1 LAGSVPFTVTPDRKR
16 GLLVR
21 EAGAGAHN
29 NKNDEEG
36 DQMITPPARSA
47 RTSPLMRAFALLL
60 AAGLSLSGCA
70 ERKAST
76 AAATQDKALPLIPAP
91 VQAERGEGSF
101 RLSAETVVSIA
112 QNDASARD
120 AANHLVRLLRDT
132 VGLDLSV
139 REEPAPSPASIRLQ
153 LDAQSPVEQA
163 EGYALDVDSQG
174 MRIRARDAAGL
185 FYGAISAWQLASAD
199 AGRSEA
205 QRVPVEIPAVTIH
218 DWPRF
223 GWRGQ
228 LLDVARHF
236 HDVETV
242 KHVID
247 AMAQHKL
254 NVLHLH
260 LTDDQGWRIEIKRYP
275 KLTEIGAWRTPPGAG
290 RHGTPPRY
298 GGFYTQEQIRDLV
311 AYAAARHI
319 TILPEIDMPGHAQA
333 AVAAYPEEVGVT
345 GERPPVAVD
354 WGVNPYLFDTDERSM
369 KFIEGVLDE
378 VLELFPSRFI
388 HIGGDE
394 AVKDQWEA
402 SPAIRAQMQQLGVKD
417 AHAMQGWF
425 NEQLAKYLTS
435 KGRRLIGWD
444 EILEGGLPES
454 ASVMSWRGVDGAVAA
469 AKLGH
474 DVVLAPAGWMYLDN
488 LQTERSDEPN
498 GRLAVLPLSRVYE
511 LDPVPAELTAEQAKH
526 VLGAQG
532 ALWSE
537 YIPSRQHIDHAL
549 FPRLAAVAEVAWSPM
564 AARDWDGFLARLP
577 AQLQRYRALG
587 FGYSD
592 GAFAADIAIDGGPN
606 TILSSGPAKVAL
618 GSQTG
623 FGQIRYT
630 VDGSEPTAESSRYSA
645 PFAVKLP
652 VTVKAAVFTE
662 DGLPLAAARIRHFDR
677 QALLAVDT
685 QGLRNCH
692 NGGPLGLRVP
702 LLPDMPAMDTPVY
715 NVDLFYACW
724 TYPQA
729 RLDGIA
735 AIRVDAARLARN
747 YGLAHDQSKVHQYPP
762 STPGGE
768 LEVLRGCDG
777 EVLATMA
784 LPAGA
789 TLGEQFTL
797 EAPMPPREG
806 VHDLCLRFTAPIQGP
821 LYAIGA
827 VQLIEATA
835 QSPPALR

>member
-1 LAGSVPFTVTPDRKR
+1 
-16 GLLVR
+16 
-21 EAGAGAHN
+21 
-29 NKNDEEG
+29 
-36 DQMITPPARSA
+36 MITTPVRSA
-47 RTSPLMRAFALLL
+47 RIKPLMRALALLL
-60 AAGLSLSGCA
+60 AAGLSLPGCA
-70 ERKAST
+70 ERTASAAVAT
-76 AAATQDKALPLIPAP
+76 AVDAKVLPLIPAP
-91 VQAERGEGSF
+91 AEFERGKGSF
-101 RLSAETVVSIA
+101 RITTKTVVSVA
-112 QNDASARD
+112 QNDTPARD

-132 VGLDLSV
+132 RGLNLTL
-139 REEPAPSPASIRLQ
+139 REESTPSPASIRLQ
-153 LDAQSPVEQA
+153 LDPQSPVAQA
-163 EGYALDVDSQG
+163 EGYALDVDAQDL
-174 MRIRARDAAGL
+174 RIRARDAAGL
-185 FYGAISAWQLASAD
+185 FYGAISAWQLASAG
-199 AGRSEA
+199 AGRGA
-205 QRVPVEIPAVTIH
+205 AEIPAVTIR

-236 HDVETV
+236 HDVDTV

-247 AMAQHKL
+247 AMALHKL

-290 RHGTPPRY
+290 RHGTPQRY
-298 GGFYTQEQIRDLV
+298 GGFYTQEQIRELV
-311 AYAAARHI
+311 AYATARHI

-345 GERPPVAVD
+345 GERPSVAVD

-378 VLELFPSRFI
+378 VLELFPSPFI

-394 AVKDQWEA
+394 AVKDQWEE
-402 SPAIRAQMQQLGVKD
+402 SPAIRAQMRKLGVKD
-417 AHAMQGWF
+417 AHAMQGRF
-425 NEQLAKYLTS
+425 NAQLAKYLTG

-454 ASVMSWRGVDGAVAA
+454 ASVMSWRGVEGAVAA

-511 LDPVPAELTAEQAKH
+511 LDPVPAGLTADQARH

-537 YIPSRQHIDHAL
+537 YISSRRHVDHAL

-564 AARDWDGFLARLP
+564 AARNWKSFLARLP

-587 FGYSD
+587 IDYSD
-592 GAFAADIAIDGGPN
+592 GAFATDIKVE
-606 TILSSGPAKVAL
+606 SSPSAVSANAASNGGPAKIAL
-618 GSQTG
+618 SNQTG
-623 FGQIRYT
+623 VGQIRYT
-630 VDGSEPTAESSRYSA
+630 IDGSEPTLESSRYSA
-645 PFAVKLP
+645 PFAATLP
-652 VTVKAAVFTE
+652 VTVKAAVFAE
-662 DGLPLAAARIRHFDR
+662 GGQPLAAVRSRHFDR
-677 QALLAVDT
+677 QTLLSVDT

-702 LLPDMPAMDTPVY
+702 LLPDMPGMDTPVY

-735 AIRVDAARLARN
+735 GIRVDAARLARN
-747 YGLAHDQSKVHQYPP
+747 YGLAHDQSKVHQYPS
-762 STPGGE
+762 STPQGERAQGEQAPGE
-768 LEVLRGCDG
+768 LEVLDGCNG
-777 EVLATMA
+777 KILVKMA
-784 LPAGA
+784 LPTGA
-789 TLGEQFTL
+789 ALGEQFTL
-797 EAPMPPREG
+797 EAPLPPQEG
-806 VHDLCLRFTAPIQGP
+806 VHELCLRFTASIEGP

-835 QSPPALR
+835 QSPPAKH

>member
-1 LAGSVPFTVTPDRKR
+1 
-16 GLLVR
+16 
-21 EAGAGAHN
+21 
-29 NKNDEEG
+29 
-36 DQMITPPARSA
+36 MITSAVRSA
-47 RTSPLMRAFALLL
+47 RIGRLMHAFILLFVAGVLL
-60 AAGLSLSGCA
+60 AGCS
-70 ERKAST
+70 ERT
-76 AAATQDKALPLIPAP
+76 TPAAATAEHPEVLPLIPAP
-91 VQAERGEGSF
+91 VEAKHGDGHFQVT
-101 RLSAETVVSIA
+101 AETVVSISP
-112 QNDASARD
+112 NDTPARD
-120 AANHLVRLLRDT
+120 AANQLIGLLRDT
-132 VGLDLSV
+132 RGLNLSV
-139 REEPAPSPASIRLQ
+139 REESAPSPASIRLQ
-153 LDAQSPVEQA
+153 LDSESPVAQA
-163 EGYALDVDSQG
+163 EGYALDVDPQG
-174 MRIRARDAAGL
+174 MRVRARDAAGL
-185 FYGAISAWQLASAD
+185 FYGAISVWQLASAD
-199 AGRSEA
+199 AGVGA
-205 QRVPVEIPAVTIH
+205 VKGDPIEIRAVSIR

-236 HDVETV
+236 HDVDTV

-290 RHGTPPRY
+290 RHGTPQRY
-298 GGFYTQEQIRDLV
+298 GGYYTQEQIRELV

-345 GERPPVAVD
+345 GERPSVSVD

-378 VLELFPSRFI
+378 VLELFPSPFI

-402 SPAIRAQMQQLGVKD
+402 SPTIRAQMQQLGVKD

-425 NEQLAKYLTS
+425 NEQLAKYLTG

-444 EILEGGLPES
+444 EILEGGLPAS
-454 ASVMSWRGVDGAVAA
+454 ASVMSWRGVEGAVAA

-488 LQTERSDEPN
+488 LQTDRSDEPN
-498 GRLAVLPLSRVYE
+498 GRLAMLPLSRVYE
-511 LDPVPAELTAEQAKH
+511 LDPVPAGLTAEQAKH

-537 YIPSRQHIDHAL
+537 YIPSPRHVDHAL

-564 AARDWDGFLARLP
+564 AARNWDNFLARLP
-577 AQLQRYRALG
+577 AQLRRYRALG
-587 FGYSD
+587 IGYSD
-592 GAFAADIAIDGGPN
+592 GAFAADIKIDGGAN
-606 TILSSGPAKVAL
+606 TVLSGSPAKIAL
-618 GSQTG
+618 GNQTD

-630 VDGSEPTAESSRYSA
+630 IDGSEPTLESPRYSTA
-645 PFAVKLP
+645 FSVTLP

-662 DGLPLAAARIRHFDR
+662 DGKPLAATRSRHFDR
-677 QALLAVDT
+677 QALLSVDT

-692 NGGPLGLRVP
+692 DGGPLGLRVP
-702 LLPDMPAMDTPVY
+702 LLPDMQSIDTSDKGTPVY

-729 RLDGIA
+729 RLDGVA

-747 YGLAHDQSKVHQYPP
+747 YGLAHDQSKVHQYPSSAGAP
-762 STPGGE
+762 QGE

-777 EVLATMA
+777 ETLVKVP
-784 LPAGA
+784 LPVGDNV
-789 TLGEQFTL
+789 GERFTL
-797 EAPMPPREG
+797 EAPLPPREG
-806 VHDLCLRFTAPIQGP
+806 IHDLCLRFTAPIQGP

-835 QSPPALR
+835 QSPPTSR

>member
-1 LAGSVPFTVTPDRKR
+1 
-16 GLLVR
+16 
-21 EAGAGAHN
+21 
-29 NKNDEEG
+29 
-36 DQMITPPARSA
+36 MITIPARSA
-47 RTSPLMRAFALLL
+47 RTDTPVRVFALLL
-60 AAGLSLSGCA
+60 AVGMLLSGCA
-70 ERKAST
+70 ERTAQPV
-76 AAATQDKALPLIPAP
+76 AAARTEMLQLIPAP
-91 VQAERGEGSF
+91 AQVKRGDGSF
-101 RLSAETVVSIA
+101 KIAAGTVVSVA
-112 QNDASARD
+112 QGDAAARD
-120 AANHLVRLLRDT
+120 AASHLVRLLRDT
-132 VGLDLSV
+132 RGLGLAV
-139 REEPAPSPASIRLQ
+139 REESAPSPASIRLQ
-153 LDAQSPVEQA
+153 LDPLSPVAQA
-163 EGYALDVDSQG
+163 EGYALDVDAQG
-174 MRIRARDAAGL
+174 LRIRARDAAGL
-185 FYGAISAWQLASAD
+185 FYGAITAWQLASAD
-199 AGRSEA
+199 IGRDAVEPSA
-205 QRVPVEIPAVTIH
+205 VEIPAVTIR

-236 HDVETV
+236 HDVDTV

-290 RHGTPPRY
+290 RHGTPQRY
-298 GGFYTQEQIRDLV
+298 GGFYTQEQIRELV

-345 GERPPVAVD
+345 GERPSVSVD
-354 WGVNPYLFDTDERSM
+354 WGVNPYLFDTDQRSM

-378 VLELFPSRFI
+378 VLQLFPSPYI

-402 SPAIRAQMQQLGVKD
+402 SPAVRAQMRQLGVKD

-425 NEQLAKYLTS
+425 NAQLAKYLTG

-454 ASVMSWRGVDGAVAA
+454 ASVMSWRGVEGAVAA

-488 LQTERSDEPN
+488 LQTERNDEPN

-511 LDPVPAELTAEQAKH
+511 LDPVPAGLTADQARH

-537 YIPSRQHIDHAL
+537 YIPSRRHIDHAL

-587 FGYSD
+587 IDYSD
-592 GAFAADIAIDGGPN
+592 GAFAADIKLDGGPN
-606 TILSSGPAKVAL
+606 PVLNGSPARVAL
-618 GSQTG
+618 GNQTG
-623 FGQIRYT
+623 VGQIRYT
-630 VDGSEPTAESSRYSA
+630 LDGSEPTLESQRYSA
-645 PFAVKLP
+645 PFAATLP
-652 VTVKAAVFTE
+652 VTVKAAVFAE
-662 DGLPLAAARIRHFDR
+662 NGQPLAAARSRHLDR
-677 QALLAVDT
+677 RALLSIDT

-692 NGGPLGLRVP
+692 DGGPLGLRVP
-702 LLPDMPAMDTPVY
+702 LLPDMPGMDSPVY

-735 AIRVDAARLARN
+735 GIRIDAARLARN
-747 YGLAHDQSKVHQYPP
+747 YGLAHDQSKVHQYPS
-762 STPGGE
+762 STPQGERAHGE
-768 LEVLRGCDG
+768 LEVLDSCDG
-777 EVLATMA
+777 GILAKMP

-797 EAPMPPREG
+797 EAPLPPQKG
-806 VHDLCLRFTAPIQGP
+806 VHDLCLRFTASIQGP

-835 QSPPALR
+835 QSPPAKH

>member
-1 LAGSVPFTVTPDRKR
+1 MTPDSRCRAAVPFRR
-16 GLLVR
+16 H
-21 EAGAGAHN
+21 AGA
-29 NKNDEEG
+29 
-36 DQMITPPARSA
+36 AR
-47 RTSPLMRAFALLL
+47 RTLVRAFALLL
-60 AAGLSLSGCA
+60 AAGMLLPGCA
-70 ERKAST
+70 EPAAPT
-76 AAATQDKALPLIPAP
+76 AAAARVEALPLIPAP
-91 VQAERGEGSF
+91 AQARRGDGRF
-101 RLSAETVVSIA
+101 RITAKTVVSVA
-112 QNDASARD
+112 QNDAAARD

-132 VGLDLSV
+132 NGLDLTV
-139 REEPAPSPASIRLQ
+139 REEPTPSPVSIRLQ
-153 LDAQSPVEQA
+153 LDSQSPVAQA
-163 EGYALDVDSQG
+163 EGYALDADAQG
-174 MRIRARDAAGL
+174 LRIRARDAAGL

-199 AGRSEA
+199 AGRGAFERSA
-205 QRVPVEIPAVTIH
+205 VVGGAAEIPAVTIR

-236 HDVETV
+236 HDVDTV

-247 AMAQHKL
+247 AMALHKL

-290 RHGTPPRY
+290 RHGTPRRY
-298 GGFYTQEQIRDLV
+298 GGYYTQEQIRELV

-378 VLELFPSRFI
+378 VLELFPSPFI

-402 SPAIRAQMQQLGVKD
+402 SPAIRARMRRLGVKD

-425 NEQLAKYLTS
+425 NAQLAKYLTG

-444 EILEGGLPES
+444 EILEGGLPDS
-454 ASVMSWRGVDGAVAA
+454 ASVMSWRGIDGAVAA

-498 GRLAVLPLSRVYE
+498 GRLAMLPLSRVYE
-511 LDPVPAELTAEQAKH
+511 LDPVPAELNADQARH

-537 YIPSRQHIDHAL
+537 YIPSRRHVDHAL

-564 AARDWDGFLARLP
+564 AARSWDGFLARLP

-587 FGYSD
+587 IDYSD
-592 GAFAADIAIDGGPN
+592 GAFAADIEIDGGRSTVLN
-606 TILSSGPAKVAL
+606 GGPAKIAL
-618 GSQTG
+618 GNQTG
-623 FGQIRYT
+623 VGQIRYT
-630 VDGSEPTAESSRYSA
+630 IDGSEPTLESSRYSA
-645 PFAVKLP
+645 PFAVTLP
-652 VTVKAAVFTE
+652 VTVKAAVLTE
-662 DGLPLAAARIRHFDR
+662 DGQPLAATRSRRFDR
-677 QALLAVDT
+677 QALLSIDT

-692 NGGPLGLRVP
+692 NAGPLGLRVP
-702 LLPDMPAMDTPVY
+702 LLPDMPDMDTPVY

-724 TYPQA
+724 TYPQV

-735 AIRVDAARLARN
+735 TIRIDAARLARN
-747 YGLAHDQSKVHQYPP
+747 YGLAHDQSKVHQYPS
-762 STPGGE
+762 STPQGE

-777 EVLATMA
+777 ETLAKVA
-784 LPAGA
+784 LPAGT

-797 EAPMPPREG
+797 EAPLPPRDG
-806 VHDLCLRFTAPIQGP
+806 IHDLCLRFTASIEGP

-827 VQLIEATA
+827 VRLIEATA
-835 QSPPALR
+835 QSPPARR

>member
-1 LAGSVPFTVTPDRKR
+1 
-16 GLLVR
+16 
-21 EAGAGAHN
+21 
-29 NKNDEEG
+29 
-36 DQMITPPARSA
+36 MITTPTRSTRA
-47 RTSPLMRAFALLL
+47 GTLVRAFALLL
-60 AAGLSLSGCA
+60 TTGMVLPGCA
-70 ERKAST
+70 ERT
-76 AAATQDKALPLIPAP
+76 APSATERVDVLPLIPAP
-91 VQAERGEGSF
+91 VEAERGDGRF
-101 RLSAETVVSIA
+101 RITAETVVSVA
-112 QNDASARD
+112 QNDAPARD
-120 AANHLVRLLRDT
+120 AANHLARLLRDT
-132 VGLDLSV
+132 RGLALAV
-139 REEPAPSPASIRLQ
+139 REELAPSPGSIRLQ
-153 LDAQSPVEQA
+153 LDPQSPVAQA
-163 EGYALDVDSQG
+163 EGYALDADAEG
-174 MRIRARDAAGL
+174 LRIRARDAAGL
-185 FYGAISAWQLASAD
+185 FYGAVSAWQLTSAD
-199 AGRSEA
+199 AGRDAVETD
-205 QRVPVEIPAVTIH
+205 VVEIPAVTIR

-236 HDVETV
+236 HDVDTV

-247 AMAQHKL
+247 AMARHKL

-290 RHGTPPRY
+290 RHGTPQRY
-298 GGFYTQEQIRDLV
+298 GGYYTQEQIRELV

-333 AVAAYPEEVGVT
+333 AVAAYPGEIGVT
-345 GERPPVAVD
+345 SERPPVAVD
-354 WGVNPYLFDTDERSM
+354 WGVNPYLFDTDERSL
-369 KFIEGVLDE
+369 KFIQGVLDE
-378 VLELFPSRFI
+378 VLELFPSPFI

-402 SPAIRAQMQQLGVKD
+402 SPAVRAQMRQLGVKD

-425 NEQLAKYLTS
+425 NAQLAKYLTS

-444 EILEGGLPES
+444 EILEGGLPDS

-469 AKLGH
+469 ARLGH

-511 LDPVPAELTAEQAKH
+511 LDPVPAELTADQARH

-537 YIPSRQHIDHAL
+537 YIPSRRHIDHAL

-587 FGYSD
+587 IGSSD
-592 GAFAADIAIDGGPN
+592 GAFAADIGIDGGPN
-606 TILSSGPAKVAL
+606 TVLSGGPARIAL
-618 GSQTG
+618 GNQTG
-623 FGQIRYT
+623 VGQIRYT
-630 VDGSEPTAESSRYSA
+630 IDGSEPTLESSRYGA
-645 PFAVKLP
+645 PFAVTLP

-662 DGLPLAAARIRHFDR
+662 DGQPLAAARSRHFDR
-677 QALLAVDT
+677 EALLTVDT

-692 NGGPLGLRVP
+692 DGGPLGLRVP
-702 LLPDMPAMDTPVY
+702 LLPDMPGMDTPVY

-735 AIRVDAARLARN
+735 GIRIDAARLARN
-747 YGLAHDQSKVHQYPP
+747 YGLAHDQSKVHQYPS
-762 STPGGE
+762 STPQGE

-777 EVLATMA
+777 ELLAKVA
-784 LPAGA
+784 LPDGA
-789 TLGEQFTL
+789 ILGEQFIL
-797 EAPMPPREG
+797 EALLPPQEG
-806 VHDLCLRFTAPIQGP
+806 VHDLCLRFTAPIEGP

-827 VQLIEATA
+827 VRLIEATA
-835 QSPPALR
+835 QSPPVRY

>member
-1 LAGSVPFTVTPDRKR
+1 
-16 GLLVR
+16 
-21 EAGAGAHN
+21 
-29 NKNDEEG
+29 
-36 DQMITPPARSA
+36 MITSTHSA
-47 RTSPLMRAFALLL
+47 RTGMLVRTFALLL
-60 AAGLSLSGCA
+60 IVGTYLSGCA
-70 ERKAST
+70 ERT
-76 AAATQDKALPLIPAP
+76 TPAAIATRAEPLPLIPAP
-91 VQAERGEGSF
+91 VEAKRGEGRF
-101 RLSAETVVSIA
+101 RITAQTVVSVA
-112 QNDASARD
+112 QNDAAARD
-120 AANHLVRLLRDT
+120 AANQFVRLLRDT
-132 VGLDLSV
+132 RGLDLAV
-139 REEPAPSPASIRLQ
+139 REEATPSPASIRLQ
-153 LDAQSPVEQA
+153 LDPQSPVAQA
-163 EGYALDVDSQG
+163 EGYALEVDAQG
-174 MRIRARDAAGL
+174 LRIRARDDAGL
-185 FYGAISAWQLASAD
+185 FYGAISAWQLASANTGNG
-199 AGRSEA
+199 AAEGGTI
-205 QRVPVEIPAVTIH
+205 EIPAVTIR

-236 HDVETV
+236 HDVDTV

-290 RHGTPPRY
+290 RHGTPQRY

-345 GERPPVAVD
+345 GERPAVSVD

-378 VLELFPSRFI
+378 VLELFPSPYI

-402 SPAIRAQMQQLGVKD
+402 SPAVRAQMRQLGVKD

-425 NEQLAKYLTS
+425 NAQLAKYLTG

-454 ASVMSWRGVDGAVAA
+454 ASVMSWRGVEGAVAA

-511 LDPVPAELTAEQAKH
+511 LDPVPAGLTAAQARH

-537 YIPSRQHIDHAL
+537 YIPSPRHIDHAL

-564 AARDWDGFLARLP
+564 TARSWDGFLARLP

-587 FGYSD
+587 IDYSD
-592 GAFAADIAIDGGPN
+592 GAFAADIKIDGGPN
-606 TILSSGPAKVAL
+606 AILNGGPAKIAL
-618 GSQTG
+618 GNQTG
-623 FGQIRYT
+623 IGQIRYT
-630 VDGSEPTAESSRYSA
+630 VDGSEPTLKSSHYRA
-645 PFAVKLP
+645 PFAVTLP

-662 DGLPLAAARIRHFDR
+662 DGQLLAAARSRHLDR
-677 QALLAVDT
+677 QALLSVDT

-692 NGGPLGLRVP
+692 DGGQLGLRVP
-702 LLPDMPAMDTPVY
+702 LLPDMPGTDTPVY

-735 AIRVDAARLARN
+735 GIRIEAARLARN
-747 YGLAHDQSKVHQYPP
+747 YGLAHDQSKVHQYPSSSP
-762 STPGGE
+762 QGE
-768 LEVLRGCDG
+768 LEVLSGCDG
-777 EVLATMA
+777 ETLAKVA

-797 EAPMPPREG
+797 EAPLPPQKG
-806 VHDLCLRFTAPIQGP
+806 FHDLCLRFTAPIEGP

-835 QSPPALR
+835 QSPPRR

>member
-1 LAGSVPFTVTPDRKR
+1 VLT
-16 GLLVR
+16 
-21 EAGAGAHN
+21 
-29 NKNDEEG
+29 
-36 DQMITPPARSA
+36 
-47 RTSPLMRAFALLL
+47 RAFALLL
-60 AAGLSLSGCA
+60 TASVLLPGCTD
-70 ERKAST
+70 RTAS
-76 AAATQDKALPLIPAP
+76 APAPSPAATANADVLPLIPAP
-91 VQAERGEGSF
+91 VQAKRSDGHF
-101 RLSAETVVSIA
+101 RITAQTVVSIP
-112 QNDASARD
+112 QTDAPARD
-120 AANHLVRLLRDT
+120 AATHFVRLLSDT
-132 VGLDLSV
+132 RGLSLTV
-139 REEPAPSPASIRLQ
+139 REEAAPSPASIRLQ
-153 LDAQSPVEQA
+153 LDPRSPVTQA
-163 EGYALDVDSQG
+163 EGYALDVDEKG
-174 MRIRARDAAGL
+174 MRIHSRDAAGL
-185 FYGAISAWQLASAD
+185 FYGAISAWQLATAD
-199 AGRSEA
+199 AGRDA
-205 QRVPVEIPAVTIH
+205 VDIPAVAIR

-236 HDVETV
+236 HDVDTV

-290 RHGTPPRY
+290 RHGTPQRY
-298 GGFYTQEQIRDLV
+298 GGFYTQEQIRELV

-345 GERPPVAVD
+345 GERPQVGVD

-378 VLELFPSRFI
+378 VLELFPSSYI

-402 SPAIRAQMQQLGVKD
+402 SPAVRAQMRQLGVKD

-425 NEQLAKYLTS
+425 NEQLAKYLTG

-444 EILEGGLPES
+444 EILEGGLPNS
-454 ASVMSWRGVDGAVAA
+454 ASVMSWRGVEGAVAA

-498 GRLAVLPLSRVYE
+498 GRLSMLPLSRVYE
-511 LDPVPAELTAEQAKH
+511 LDPVPAELTADQAKH

-537 YIPSRQHIDHAL
+537 YIPSSRHVDHAL

-564 AARDWDGFLARLP
+564 AARDWKNFLARLP
-577 AQLQRYRALG
+577 AQLHRYRALG
-587 FGYSD
+587 IGYSD
-592 GAFAADIAIDGGPN
+592 GAFAADIKIDGGAD
-606 TILSSGPAKVAL
+606 TVLSGGPAKIAL
-618 GSQTG
+618 GNQTG
-623 FGQIRYT
+623 FGQFHYT
-630 VDGSEPTAESSRYSA
+630 IDGSEPTLKSPRYSA
-645 PFAVKLP
+645 PFPVTLP
-652 VTVKAAVFTE
+652 VTVKAAAFTE
-662 DGLPLAAARIRHFDR
+662 NGLPLAAARSRRLDR
-677 QALLAVDT
+677 QALLSVDT

-692 NGGPLGLRVP
+692 DGGPLGLRVP
-702 LLPDMPAMDTPVY
+702 LLPDMPGIDTQVY

-729 RLDGIA
+729 RLDGITK
-735 AIRVDAARLARN
+735 IHVDAARLARN
-747 YGLAHDQSKVHQYPP
+747 YGLAHDQSKVHQYPS
-762 STPGGE
+762 STPQGE
-768 LEVLRGCDG
+768 LEVLLGCKG
-777 EVLATMA
+777 ETLAKVP

-789 TLGEQFTL
+789 TLGEQFDL
-797 EAPMPPREG
+797 EVPLPPQEG
-806 VHDLCLRFTAPIQGP
+806 IHDLCLRFTAPINGP

-827 VQLIEATA
+827 VELIEATA
-835 QSPPALR
+835 QSPPAKR

>member
-1 LAGSVPFTVTPDRKR
+1 MITTPDRS
-16 GLLVR
+16 V
-21 EAGAGAHN
+21 
-29 NKNDEEG
+29 
-36 DQMITPPARSA
+36 
-47 RTSPLMRAFALLL
+47 RTSPLVRVFALLL
-60 AAGLSLSGCA
+60 AAMWLPGCA
-70 ERKAST
+70 ERTTPAAT
-76 AAATQDKALPLIPAP
+76 AARAEPLPLIPAP
-91 VQAERGEGSF
+91 VQAERGDGHF
-101 RLSAETVVSIA
+101 QITAETVVSIP
-112 QNDASARD
+112 QSDTSARD
-120 AANHLVRLLRDT
+120 AATHLVRLLRDT
-132 VGLDLSV
+132 RGLDLSV
-139 REEPAPSPASIRLQ
+139 REEAAASPASIRLQ
-153 LDAQSPVEQA
+153 SDPRSPATQA
-163 EGYALDVDSQG
+163 EGYALDVDAQG

-199 AGRSEA
+199 GGRDTIE
-205 QRVPVEIPAVTIH
+205 VPAVTIR

-236 HDVETV
+236 HDVDTI

-247 AMAQHKL
+247 AMALHKL

-319 TILPEIDMPGHAQA
+319 TLLPEIDMPGHAQA

-345 GERPPVAVD
+345 GERPQVAVD

-378 VLELFPSRFI
+378 VLELFPSPYI

-402 SPAIRAQMQQLGVKD
+402 SPAIRAQMRQLGVKD

-425 NEQLAKYLTS
+425 NAQLAKYLTG

-444 EILEGGLPES
+444 EILEGGLPDS

-469 AKLGH
+469 AKFGH

-498 GRLAVLPLSRVYE
+498 GRLATLPLSRVYE
-511 LDPVPAELTAEQAKH
+511 LDPVPAGLTPEQARH

-537 YIPSRQHIDHAL
+537 YIPSRGHIDHAL

-564 AARDWDGFLARLP
+564 AARGWDGFLARLP

-587 FGYSD
+587 IDYSD
-592 GAFAADIAIDGGPN
+592 GAFAADIGIDGDPSTILDGGP
-606 TILSSGPAKVAL
+606 AKIAL
-618 GSQTG
+618 GNQTG
-623 FGQIRYT
+623 VGQIRYT
-630 VDGSEPTAESSRYSA
+630 TDGSEPTLESSRYRT
-645 PFAVKLP
+645 PFAATLP

-662 DGLPLAAARIRHFDR
+662 DGRPLAAARSRHFDR
-677 QALLAVDT
+677 EGLLGIDT

-692 NGGPLGLRVP
+692 DGGPLGLRVP
-702 LLPDMPAMDTPVY
+702 LLPDMSGMDTPVY

-729 RLDGIA
+729 RLDGITR
-735 AIRVDAARLARN
+735 IRIDAARLARN
-747 YGLAHDQSKVHQYPP
+747 YGLAHDQSKVHQYPASMP
-762 STPGGE
+762 EGE

-777 EVLATMA
+777 ETLAKMA
-784 LPAGA
+784 LPAGT

-797 EAPMPPREG
+797 EAPLPQQEG
-806 VHDLCLRFTAPIQGP
+806 VHDLCLRFTAPIEGP

-827 VQLIEATA
+827 VRLIEATA
-835 QSPPALR
+835 QSPPVQR